1 MGARQACAGAP
12 NLRGARG
19 WGHGGSSGVRWC
31 PEPPA
36 CTRLGAWGLVRR
48 ALVPPTS
55 RAGRETSRVEVAGRR
70 GPRAGADEGGE
81 GDVGG
86 GGGLDGASGGRA
98 DRDDGGDAGSPGL
111 LQIGRATWRARGGKD
126 G

>member
-48 ALVPPTS
+48 ALVAPTS
-55 RAGRETSRVEVAGRR
+55 RAGRETSRVAVAGRR
-70 GPRAGADEGGE
+70 RARAGADEGGE
-81 GDVGG
+81 GGVGG
-86 GGGLDGASGGRA
+86 GGGLAGESAGHAQR
-98 DRDDGGDAGSPGL
+98 DAGGEAGP
-111 LQIGRATWRARGGKD
+111 IGRDKD
-126 G
+126 RTPVSNQ

>member
-1 MGARQACAGAP
+1 MGARQPCAGAP

-19 WGHGGSSGVRWC
+19 WGHGGSSGVRWY

-36 CTRLGAWGLVRR
+36 CTRLGAWGHVRR
-48 ALVPPTS
+48 ALVPTTS

-70 GPRAGADEGGE
+70 GPRAGEDEGGE

-86 GGGLDGASGGRA
+86 GGGLEEMGRESC
-98 DRDDGGDAGSPGL
+98 RDSEWQCVCSSVGEITL
-111 LQIGRATWRARGGKD
+111 KKKKRN
-126 G
+126 